1 MGRMACL
8 LAVVLF
14 VGLTGPAWAEDIDL
28 STTLHKN
35 FKEQAFPHNYRSVGI
50 RIVTKADY
58 LAGNRESADFER
70 ARKVHKMLIGEY
82 KKAGWKED
90 KLAVDDIVSKDVEV
104 AIDEGLGLNF
114 EETLRM
120 KAYLQQCSAP
130 MRKYRGG
137 NVGEFFAK
145 EVVAESEYCVTY
157 DNVLEQ

>member
-1 MGRMACL
+1 MRKLACFLVVALMAVTSG
-8 LAVVLF
+8 LAR
-14 VGLTGPAWAEDIDL
+14 AEDIDL
-28 STTLHKN
+28 SSTLHKT

-50 RIVTKADY
+50 KIVTKADY

-70 ARKVHKMLIGEY
+70 ARKVHKLLIGEY

-90 KLAVDDIVSKDVEV
+90 KLAVDDIVSKDVEL
-104 AIDEGLGLNF
+104 AIDEGLSLNF
-114 EETLRM
+114 EQTLRM

-137 NVGEFFAK
+137 NIGEFFAK